1 MRNKLMI
8 TAAGGLLAVALS
20 AGVIAGI
27 AQAQPGGPPQQ
38 PQQPG
43 GQGRGASADDFIN
56 RLAQNLGV
64 TPDRLREALKQTAL
78 QQVDAALAAGRL
90 TPEEAQRA
98 RDRINSGDFPG
109 FGPGGPGGR
118 GGGLHI
124 SHEGIAEFLGITP
137 QQLRTELQGKSLAQ
151 VAQAHGK
158 TRDQLKQ
165 FIVSS
170 AQTRLAEAVRTGR
183 ITQQQADRM
192 LEALNR
198 NLDQMI
204 DRVHDTSGRG
214 RGPGRRQR

>member
-8 TAAGGLLAVALS
+8 TAAGSLLAVTLS
-20 AGVIAGI
+20 VGAIAGI
-27 AQAQPGGPPQQ
+27 AQAQPGGQPQQ

-43 GQGRGASADDFIN
+43 GQGRAPSVDEFIN

-78 QQVDAALAAGRL
+78 QQVDAAVAAGRL

-98 RDRINSGDFPG
+98 RDRINSGTFPG
-109 FGPGGPGGR
+109 FGPGFGRGGPGGALR
-118 GGGLHI
+118 VSHQGL
-124 SHEGIAEFLGITP
+124 AEFLGITP
-137 QQLRTELQGKSLAQ
+137 QQLRTEVQGKSLAQ

-183 ITQQQADRM
+183 LTQQQADRM
-192 LEALNR
+192 LDELNR
-198 NLDQMI
+198 NLDQMV

-214 RGPGRRQR
+214 PGRRQR